1 MSENESTFK
10 VKTTAMDPELELES
24 WRYKKILEGIAESEN
39 KDYADEESVKQI
51 FKKTN
56 LFRVNKV

>member
-1 MSENESTFK
+1 MSENKSTLK
-10 VKTTAMDPELELES
+10 VKTTAMSPELELES
-24 WRYKKILEGIAESEN
+24 WRHKKILEGIAESEN

-56 LFRVNKV
+56 LFRVNKA

>member
-1 MSENESTFK
+1 MAENESTFK
-10 VKTTAMDPELELES
+10 VKTTAMSSELELES
-24 WRYKKILEGIAESEN
+24 WRNKKILEGIAESEN

-56 LFRVNKV
+56 LFRVIKV